1 MKIAGFV
8 KNSFV
13 DYPNNI
19 CSVVFTFGCPL
30 SCYYCHNK
38 HLLDINNFVDESIVL
53 NYINKR
59 KNLLD
64 AVTISGGEPTIQP
77 DLKDFI
83 TKIKNTGLKVK
94 LDTCGVNPDIV
105 KSLIDSNLID
115 YVAMDLK
122 CSLDQYKD
130 ICNID
135 VDVSKIKQTITILK
149 ESNIDYE
156 FRTTLVPEINDTKFK
171 EMIELIKGSKN
182 FYIQKC
188 NCDKFDQTMVKNLAM
203 NAEIFLKIAKVYV
216 NHASLR
222 GFD

>member
-38 HLLDINNFVDESIVL
+38 HLLDVNSFVDENVVFD
-53 NYINKR
+53 YINKR
-59 KNLLD
+59 KNLVD

-83 TKIKNTGLKVK
+83 KKIKKTGLKVK
-94 LDTCGVNPDIV
+94 LDTCGVNPDIT
-105 KSLIDSNLID
+105 KNLIDSKLID

-122 CSLDQYKD
+122 GSLEQYTD
-130 ICNID
+130 ICNVK
-135 VDVSKIKQTITILK
+135 VDISKIKKTVTILK
-149 ESNIDYE
+149 QSNIDYE
-156 FRTTLVPEINDTKFK
+156 FRTTLVPEINDSNFEK
-171 EMIELIKGSKN
+171 MMELVNGAKN

-188 NCDKFDQTMVKNLAM
+188 NCGKFDQKTVKDLAI
-203 NAEIFLKIAKVYV
+203 NAEKFLKISKANVI
-216 NHASLR
+216 HASLR

>member
-38 HLLDINNFVDESIVL
+38 HLLDVNSFVNESVVFD
-53 NYINKR
+53 YINKR
-59 KNLLD
+59 KNLVD

-83 TKIKNTGLKVK
+83 KKIKKTGLKVK

-105 KSLIDSNLID
+105 KDLIDSKLID
-115 YVAMDLK
+115 YLAMDLK
-122 CSLDQYKD
+122 CSLEQYKN
-130 ICNID
+130 ICNVN
-135 VDVSKIKQTITILK
+135 VDISKIKQTISIIK
-149 ESNIDYE
+149 ESGLDYE
-156 FRTTLVPEINDTKFK
+156 FRTTLVPEIDDKNFEKMMK
-171 EMIELIKGSKN
+171 LISGAKN

-188 NCDKFDQTMVKNLAM
+188 NCDKFDQNTVKKLAA
-203 NAEIFLKIAKVYV
+203 NAEKYLKLAKA
-216 NHASLR
+216 NIIHASLR